1 MVYAAAMKRWI
12 RRGAIALGVLMLAWL
27 VVILAIGSEATVEN
41 SVDIDRPPEVVFDYA
56 SDMRHELDWN
66 PDVES
71 MSKITDGPIGV
82 GTKFQAKWKQS
93 EPLVVECVRFDRPNR
108 LTLENGGSIEAHVD
122 ISLTPNGTGTHFVSR
137 FRARPHGAARL
148 FFPLFITMMGK
159 FEAANMQHLKKA
171 VESQPIAPTPA
182 R

>member
-1 MVYAAAMKRWI
+1 MSRFIRIAAI
-12 RRGAIALGVLMLAWL
+12 GLGALVAAWL
-27 VVILAIGSEATVEN
+27 VMVVGFGDEATVEN

-56 SDMRHELDWN
+56 SDMRHELEWN

-93 EPLVVECVRFDRPNR
+93 EPLVVECVRFERPNR
-108 LTLENGGSIEAHVD
+108 LTLDNGGSIEARVD
-122 ISLTPNGTGTHFVSR
+122 VTLTPRGNGTHFVSS

-148 FFPLFITMMGK
+148 FFPIFVTMMRK
-159 FEAANMQHLKKA
+159 FEAANMLHLKKA
-171 VESQPIAPTPA
+171 VEAQPLAQTPSP